1 MKVTAWVY
9 HLADTDNTQ
18 WQTLEI
24 EEVFNTVSSHREGL
38 TRDEVERR
46 LGVYGPNRLAE
57 KHKIS
62 PISIFI
68 GQFKSVLVLI
78 LALAAAVSGYLAVVE
93 GEPLT
98 DSYVILTILVLNAIL
113 GFVQEYRAE
122 KAVEA
127 LKKMVSPRVSVIRDG
142 EEEDIESTGV
152 VPGDVIVLREGERVP
167 ADARIFEEFSLEV
180 DESVLTGES
189 LPVAKNSAAVSNG
202 EEKSNLLFMGT
213 SITGGRGLAVV
224 TATGMSTVFG
234 GIAEMVQ
241 SMESDEPP
249 LKQKL
254 EVLGRQLGGISLGLC
269 AWVFAVGVFIYHTP
283 IEETLLTSISLAV
296 SAIPEGLPAVLTITL
311 ALGVSAIARQKAIV
325 RKLAS
330 VETLGSTTVICSD
343 KTGTITKNEMTV
355 TRLGLTGRSIDISGA
370 GYEPKGEFT
379 EGGEKITPGEDG
391 DIALALK
398 IGLMCNSATLNQHSA
413 WSIHGDPTDGALL
426 VAATKAGIAKEKQ
439 PETLLQEFAF
449 ESGRKRMS
457 AIYKTQNGARISYVK
472 GAPEEMLRDSATIK
486 TPSGVRKITSSD
498 REKLNASIKAWG
510 SEALRVI
517 GLAYRELPAGD
528 GEVDIASAEKE
539 LTFVGM
545 AGMIDPPREEV
556 KEAIRVATGAGIRT
570 MMLTG
575 DHRITAVAVAKQ
587 VGILAEEREGTV
599 AEGVD
604 VEKMS
609 DEELDRLVENLRVC
623 ARVSPEHKMRIASAL
638 RRRGHIVAMT
648 GDGVND
654 APALKAA
661 DIGVAMGIK
670 GADVTKEASDM
681 VLEDDN
687 YATIVRAVEGGRTIY
702 SNISKYVRLM
712 LSANFDEFL
721 MILVSISM
729 GLPLPFLPI
738 HVLWVNLI
746 TDGLPAVAL
755 SVDPAEDG
763 LMNRPPRDPKEGLL
777 SRYWRFIIF
786 AALIAFVA
794 DFVPFYLVFNWT
806 GDVAVARSAA
816 LTTIVLFEL
825 LLALQVRS
833 DDRHFFQQGWKALTG
848 NKLLFGALAASLLLQ
863 LAVVYFPP
871 LQEIFSVAPL
881 TLEQLLLCVVTAM
894 SAFLIVPRLLI
905 RQVNGKK

>member
-1 MKVTAWVY
+1 
-9 HLADTDNTQ
+9 LADTKNTQ
-18 WQTLEI
+18 WQKLEV
-24 EEVFNTVSSHREGL
+24 EEVFMTVSSSRGGL
-38 TRDEVERR
+38 TRDEAERR

-57 KHKIS
+57 RHKIS
-62 PISIFI
+62 PLSIFI

-78 LALAAAVSGYLAVVE
+78 LVLAAGVSGYLAVVE

-98 DSYVILTILVLNAIL
+98 DSYVIVTILVLNAVL
-113 GFVQEYRAE
+113 GFIQEYRAE

-127 LKKMVSPRVSVIRDG
+127 LKRMVSPKVSVIRGG
-142 EEEDIESTGV
+142 EEEDIDSSDL
-152 VPGDVIVLREGERVP
+152 VPGDVVVLREGERVP
-167 ADARIFEEFSLEV
+167 ADARVFEEFSLEV

-189 LPVAKNSAAVSNG
+189 IPVAKRSAVAADA
-202 EEKSNLLFMGT
+202 EDKSNLLFMGT
-213 SITGGRGLAVV
+213 SVTGGRGLAVV

-254 EVLGRQLGGISLGLC
+254 EVLGRQLGGISLALC
-269 AWVFAVGVFIYHTP
+269 AWVFIVGVFIYHTP

-311 ALGVSAIARQKAIV
+311 ALGVSAMARQKAIV

-355 TRLGLTGRSIDISGA
+355 TRLGLLGRTIHVGGA
-370 GYEPKGEFT
+370 GYDPKGDFT
-379 EGGEKITPGEDG
+379 ENGAKMAPSG
-391 DIALALK
+391 DSDATLALK
-398 IGLMCNSATLNQHSA
+398 IGLMCNSATLNLHDTWA
-413 WSIHGDPTDGALL
+413 IHGDPTDGALL
-426 VAATKAGIAKEKQ
+426 VAAAKAGIKREEQ

-457 AIYKTQNGARISYVK
+457 SIYRTPGGARISYVK
-472 GAPEEMLRDSATIK
+472 GAPEEMLNDSVNIL
-486 TPSGVRKITSSD
+486 TPTGVRRISSPD
-498 REKLNASIKAWG
+498 RESLNASIKAWG
-510 SEALRVI
+510 GEALRVI
-517 GLAYRELPAGD
+517 GLAYRELPAGEE
-528 GEVDIASAEKE
+528 EVDITTAEKE
-539 LTFVGM
+539 LTFVGV

-556 KEAIRVATGAGIRT
+556 KEAIRVANGAGIRT

-587 VGILAEEREGTV
+587 VGIITEDKEGTV
-599 AEGVD
+599 AEGAD

-609 DEELDRLVENLRVC
+609 DEELDRLVENLRIC

-777 SRYWRFIIF
+777 SRYWRFIVF
-786 AALIAFVA
+786 AAFIAFIA
-794 DFVPFYLVFNWT
+794 DFAPFYLVFNWT

-833 DDRHFFQQGWKALTG
+833 DEKHFFQQGWKALTG
-848 NKLLFGALAASLLLQ
+848 NKLLLGALVSSLLLQ

-881 TLEQLLLCVVTAM
+881 TLQQLLLCVVTAM

-905 RQVNGKK
+905 KPVNGKK